1 MLPGERG
8 DDSLDLRV
16 GWKLRQAQATD
27 EKSSP
32 RGDKLNGDTPRL
44 PILPTPSC
52 CFPWGKRGLEPTE
65 EIAKALLFHDSLF
78 IRTGLATKSRA
89 HSHKNMILQR
99 GRFCWL
105 RGCIWW
111 KILYGSFSLFF
122 FFISLCCNFSFFL

>member
-16 GWKLRQAQATD
+16 GWKLRQAQATN

-32 RGDKLNGDTPRL
+32 RGDKLKGDTPRL

-105 RGCIWW
+105 
-111 KILYGSFSLFF
+111 
-122 FFISLCCNFSFFL
+122 

>member
-1 MLPGERG
+1 MLPGEHG

-16 GWKLRQAQATD
+16 GWKLRQAQATN

-52 CFPWGKRGLEPTE
+52 CFPWRKRGLEPTE

-89 HSHKNMILQR
+89 HSHKNMICKEEDFAGLE
-99 GRFCWL
+99 GAYGGKFCMVL
-105 RGCIWW
+105 FPFFS
-111 KILYGSFSLFF
+111 SFLFAV
-122 FFISLCCNFSFFL
+122 IFLFL